1 MCSLFFFASLLARS
15 SRQIFSTLT
24 STHFMSFFEM
34 PKTKLLF
41 HLFFTFVICK
51 KNIYFIYEKTV
62 RRAPKWIIRYFA
74 GLIFWRRNFH
84 QMRVPKILIFICA
97 SCVTQKRRISIFKI
111 CTLIWFFMQ
120 TKQFDFLLS
129 IHVLILHFLLCQFF
143 TKNYLY
149 HTLKRLKKIVTLS
162 KHNFFWKII
171 KKIDFFKF
179 LHCGGGWHSPLRSSN
194 HRAEIKFDPPF

>member
-1 MCSLFFFASLLARS
+1 MCSLFFLLHCLLAHRDKFFQ
-15 SRQIFSTLT
+15 RWHRPT
-24 STHFMSFFEM
+24 SCRFFEM

-41 HLFFTFVICK
+41 HFCNLQ

-62 RRAPKWIIRYFA
+62 RRAPQLIIRYFA

-97 SCVTQKRRISIFKI
+97 SCVTQKRRILIFKI

-120 TKQFDFLLS
+120 KKQFDFLLS

-171 KKIDFFKF
+171 
-179 LHCGGGWHSPLRSSN
+179 
-194 HRAEIKFDPPF
+194 